1 MDWLKEIRANDG
13 RTQEQVADEAGITRG
28 AYCNIETGD
37 RRPSVEVAKRIA
49 GVLGFEWTR
58 FYEESKSES
67 A

>member
-1 MDWLKEIRANDG
+1 MDWLKNIRTEKG
-13 RTQEQVADEAGITRG
+13 KTQEQVADEAGITRG

-49 GVLGFEWTR
+49 EALDFEWTR
-58 FYEESKSES
+58 FYEDDHDAS